1 MWRLCRFRRPWAPR
15 RFLNYLFGG
24 YPTYFPVNFRS
35 LANYHFFREF
45 SIFEGNEWKRKKVSH
60 LNIPKEI
67 SLPARWRQITAVKL
81 LTVTQ
86 SNLSGWNVTQLS
98 FKDLPLFGVQAW
110 SQRLVTF
117 DWWQIVITR
126 KVVGIRGVSIFFC
139 YLWNSSQTESMILIC
154 LRWCLRDPGLAPVDM
169 KRRREELYRH
179 DIDLPPSLSICPV
192 CGTSVSKENIG
203 IHVEEHF
210 TQPSTS
216 SEANRFDDLGEMS
229 IFEARFSI
237 VKSILK
243 ASSRYVGS
251 KYNKVCFCLISVP
264 GFSDTVDF
272 RECNYGRCQQIG

>member
-1 MWRLCRFRRPWAPR
+1 MWTCYLLNTMINLQRLLFLIFVKVVRIIVVINFGSLSKKKKNKVAADKWKQEGYSITRLSFKYFLWRLWSFRRPWAPGR
-15 RFLNYLFGG
+15 ILNYLFGG

-86 SNLSGWNVTQLS
+86 SNLSGWNVTQLR

-126 KVVGIRGVSIFFC
+126 KVVGIRGVSIFFAIFETPLKPKAWFWYAC
-139 YLWNSSQTESMILIC
+139 GDVFLIQV
-154 LRWCLRDPGLAPVDM
+154 LHQLIWKDGVKNYIDM
-169 KRRREELYRH
+169 TSTF
-179 DIDLPPSLSICPV
+179 LPPCRYVLFV
-192 CGTSVSKENIG
+192 VHLFQKRTSV
-203 IHVEEHF
+203 F
-210 TQPSTS
+210 
-216 SEANRFDDLGEMS
+216 M
-229 IFEARFSI
+229 
-237 VKSILK
+237 
-243 ASSRYVGS
+243 
-251 KYNKVCFCLISVP
+251 
-264 GFSDTVDF
+264 
-272 RECNYGRCQQIG
+272 

>member
-1 MWRLCRFRRPWAPR
+1 MWRLCRFRRPWAPG

-126 KVVGIRGVSIFFC
+126 KVVGIRGVSIFFAIFETPLKPKAWFWYAC
-139 YLWNSSQTESMILIC
+139 GDVFVIQVCTSWYEKTAWRIISTWHRPSSLLVDLSCLWYICFKREHRYSCRGTFYTTLHIVWGESI
-154 LRWCLRDPGLAPVDM
+154 RWFRWD
-169 KRRREELYRH
+169 
-179 DIDLPPSLSICPV
+179 
-192 CGTSVSKENIG
+192 
-203 IHVEEHF
+203 EHF
-210 TQPSTS
+210 RSAIFN
-216 SEANRFDDLGEMS
+216 SEKYF
-229 IFEARFSI
+229 
-237 VKSILK
+237 KSL
-243 ASSRYVGS
+243 
-251 KYNKVCFCLISVP
+251 
-264 GFSDTVDF
+264 
-272 RECNYGRCQQIG
+272 

>member
-1 MWRLCRFRRPWAPR
+1 MERDTTEFQGFASFWRS
-15 RFLNYLFGG
+15 
-24 YPTYFPVNFRS
+24 S
-35 LANYHFFREF
+35 LIATPGDF
-45 SIFEGNEWKRKKVSH
+45 
-60 LNIPKEI
+60 
-67 SLPARWRQITAVKL
+67 
-81 LTVTQ
+81 
-86 SNLSGWNVTQLS
+86 
-98 FKDLPLFGVQAW
+98 
-110 SQRLVTF
+110 RLVANRDHQESRWDQRCF
-117 DWWQIVITR
+117 N
-126 KVVGIRGVSIFFC
+126 FFC

-216 SEANRFDDLGEMS
+216 SEANRFDELGEMS
-229 IFEARFSI
+229 IFEARFST

-251 KYNKVCFCLISVP
+251 RYNKVCFCLISVP